1 MKNTIFAFTA
11 LLFLFAACNVSAQ
24 IYVEK
29 GDLEK
34 LLMDQEAIGIRFTY
48 NNMSVDNFGAEENY
62 VAQKVERYNKLK
74 EGKGN
79 RWKKAWINNR
89 FCHFQ
94 PEFMH
99 LITKRTAKTNLQFLD
114 NAEDTKYTMVV
125 NTDYIALG
133 FDALIVKKPAQVATT
148 IKIIET
154 ATNKEVAVLKATAE
168 SSRYTE
174 GYTTLVSKNRVGQ
187 AYKKIGKI
195 VGKHLAK
202 LLS

>member
-1 MKNTIFAFTA
+1 MKNIIFAFTA
-11 LLFLFAACNVSAQ
+11 LLFLLSVPNTQAQ
-24 IYVEK
+24 IYVQE
-29 GDLEK
+29 GDLKE
-34 LLMDQEAIGIRFTY
+34 LLLDQETIGIRFTY
-48 NNMSVDNFGAEENY
+48 NNLSIENFGAEEDY
-62 VAQKVERYNKLK
+62 VAQKVERYNKQK
-74 EGKGN
+74 IGKGN
-79 RWKKAWINNR
+79 RWKKAWINDR

-114 NAEDTKYTMVV
+114 NTENTKYTMVV
-125 NTDYIALG
+125 NTDYMALG
-133 FDALIVKKPAQVATT
+133 FDALIVKKPAQVCTT
-148 IKIIET
+148 IKIVET

-187 AYKKIGKI
+187 AYKHIGKI
-195 VGKHLAK
+195 VGKYLTK